1 LFHLF
6 LFFHL
11 SIGLLLFVC
20 VRERGR
26 KRRSS
31 SGGLR
36 GFKAEGRRKIEEV
49 LQKEGEK
56 FKKQKEG
63 EKLKK
68 RKEGEK
74 FRLLFPHN
82 KNF

>member
-1 LFHLF
+1 L
-6 LFFHL
+6 
-11 SIGLLLFVC
+11 C
-20 VRERGR
+20 ARERGR
-26 KRRSS
+26 KRHSS
-31 SGGLR
+31 SGGRR

-82 KNF
+82 NLNF

>member
-1 LFHLF
+1 VFHLF

-26 KRRSS
+26 KRKLLFWWSVRVAS
-31 SGGLR
+31 
-36 GFKAEGRRKIEEV
+36 K
-49 LQKEGEK
+49 QKEGEK
-56 FKKQKEG
+56 FKPKEG
-63 EKLKK
+63 EKFKK
-68 RKEGEK
+68 PKEGEK

-82 KNF
+82 KTNF

>member
-1 LFHLF
+1 M
-6 LFFHL
+6 
-11 SIGLLLFVC
+11 
-20 VRERGR
+20 RA
-26 KRRSS
+26 
-31 SGGLR
+31 SGGGKDTPLLVV
-36 GFKAEGRRKIEEV
+36 GVASKQKEGEKFT
-49 LQKEGEK
+49 QKEGEK

-82 KNF
+82 NLNF